1 MKTFSVT
8 VALIITGNHR
18 RVFSVRSANIIDAQ
32 RRVLSRIKSIMKTT
46 MFEVVSAAEQSVQ
59 SDKAYCDCKQPNL
72 AGFPS
77 DEFGGVRDGTLV
89 CVACGKPPRR

>member
-46 MFEVVSAAEQSVQ
+46 MFEVVSAAEQCVQ
-59 SDKAYCDCKQPNL
+59 ADVCK
-72 AGFPS
+72 
-77 DEFGGVRDGTLV
+77 
-89 CVACGKPPRR
+89 CVAKSLEPYREPLFCDRCGKSKRR